1 MPAHIEIRGLTGMP
15 EVREGDDLALLIL
28 GAAGSSGRVGPRDV
42 VVVAQKAVSKAEGA
56 VVALGAVTPTAEAV
70 RVAGQAGKDPR
81 LVEVVLRQS
90 RRIIRIGSGVLIVE
104 THQGLVCAN
113 AGVDA
118 SNVPGDGFVTLLPKD
133 PDSSARC
140 IREGLEAAA
149 GAPVGVIISDTF
161 NRPWRQGSMN
171 VAIGVS
177 GLAPLRDMRGE
188 EDDHE
193 RVLHATVV
201 SLADG
206 LAAAAQLAMGE
217 TGGTPAAI
225 VRGVS
230 FRPSEEGSGK
240 LARARQRDLFQ

>member
-1 MPAHIEIRGLTGMP
+1 MGGT
-15 EVREGDDLALLIL
+15 AL
-28 GAAGSSGRVGPRDV
+28 
-42 VVVAQKAVSKAEGA
+42 
-56 VVALGAVTPTAEAV
+56 
-70 RVAGQAGKDPR
+70 
-81 LVEVVLRQS
+81 
-90 RRIIRIGSGVLIVE
+90 
-104 THQGLVCAN
+104 
-113 AGVDA
+113 
-118 SNVPGDGFVTLLPKD
+118 
-133 PDSSARC
+133 
-140 IREGLEAAA
+140 
-149 GAPVGVIISDTF
+149 VGVIISGSF

-188 EDDHE
+188 EDDHG

-230 FRPSEEGSGK
+230 FMSSEEGSGR